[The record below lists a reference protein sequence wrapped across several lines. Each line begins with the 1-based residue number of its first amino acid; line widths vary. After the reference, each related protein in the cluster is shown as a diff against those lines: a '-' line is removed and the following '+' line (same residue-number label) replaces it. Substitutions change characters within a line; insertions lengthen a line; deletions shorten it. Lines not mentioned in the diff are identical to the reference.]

1 MSERG
6 SYRAVYSV
14 LFDDPDYQR
23 LAAPSRLLLLTLRQC
38 RDAGAA
44 AIFRYYREI
53 LRAQTG
59 LDDAQLEEAFQELEA
74 PPSGA
79 PWIYRDAAVVWV
91 RNALRY
97 DPTLRLANERH
108 RTGIEN
114 ALKSLPHSKVV
125 ARFCDYY
132 QIAMPLERSP
142 RTLGEAFVDH
152 SPPKPI
158 PSPSPSPSPSPNTQ
172 TETEAHGSGN
182 GLTPAGAVSGQA
194 PAQPRA
200 EEVKL

>member
-1 MSERG
+1 MNARG
-6 SYRAVYSV
+6 SYRAVFTV

-23 LAAPSRLLLLTLRQC
+23 LSAHARLLLLTLRQC

-59 LDDAQLEEAFQELEA
+59 LDDAQLEAAFEELES

-79 PWIYRDAAVVWV
+79 PWIYRDTAVVWV

-108 RTGIEN
+108 RIGVEN
-114 ALKSLPHSKVV
+114 ALRSLPHSKVV
-125 ARFCDYY
+125 AKFCDYY
-132 QIAMPLERSP
+132 QITMPLERSP
-142 RTLGEAFVDH
+142 KTIGEAFVYL
-152 SPPKPI
+152 SPPK
-158 PSPSPSPSPSPNTQ
+158 PSPSPSPSPNTN
-172 TETEAHGSGN
+172 TKTEAHGSAN
-182 GLTPAGAVSGQA
+182 GLHAAA
-194 PAQPRA
+194 PDSLSSSAAPRA